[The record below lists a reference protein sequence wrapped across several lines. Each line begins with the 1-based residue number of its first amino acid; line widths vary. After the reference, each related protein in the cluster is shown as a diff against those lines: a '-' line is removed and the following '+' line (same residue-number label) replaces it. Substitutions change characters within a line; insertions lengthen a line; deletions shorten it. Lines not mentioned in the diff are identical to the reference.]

1 MQDEVISPASFSRAL
16 NHLVSSGRLSAYEAV
31 LYRRGLVPD
40 HFQLPLPHGGVLCHS
55 REGYLIRGLRGPA
68 FQADRAWALR

>member
-1 MQDEVISPASFSRAL
+1 MEHQRISPASFSRAL
-16 NHLVSSGRLSAYEAV
+16 NHLVSIGSLSAQEAV

-55 REGYLIRGLRGPA
+55 REGYLIRGQRGPA